1 MASEKNMFALTNFFS
16 SLFHN
21 FPKLLLA
28 NVLFA
33 VPFAVFFGIFW
44 LINTLTGI
52 NSNFILFLTAIPLF
66 PFYAGV
72 SLVTSHMVRGEKDIN
87 VFQTFVVG
95 VKDNFVRFLIHG
107 VIFYIA
113 MFFSYYSIVM
123 YVSFGSVNSV
133 FYAFLAVCIVV
144 TIFFL
149 FVFFYV
155 PPMSVTFDISL
166 KNTYK
171 NSALMTF
178 GEFKHNLIAILGLI
192 VLFLICATVLL
203 CCYTP
208 VAIIIVTIVLALFIV
223 PSLMSFIIN
232 SAIYKCMYAMITG
245 KDKKSSVIDKKME
258 NRKKGQFYDDFE
270 DEKPDIAKDFSD
282 LKIDENKDGDE
293 YIFYN
298 GKMVKRSLLVKLKKE
313 AENNKESE

>member
-21 FPKLLLA
+21 FPKLLLT
-28 NVLFA
+28 NLLFA

-72 SLVTSHMVRGEKDIN
+72 TLVTSHMVRGEKDIN
-87 VFQTFVVG
+87 VFQTFVNG

-107 VIFYIA
+107 VFLYVA

-123 YVSFGSVNSV
+123 YVSFGNVNNV
-133 FYAFLAVCIVV
+133 FYAFLAVCIV
-144 TIFFL
+144 ISLFFL

-178 GEFKHNLIAILGLI
+178 GEIKHNLLAVLGLV
-192 VLFLICATVLL
+192 VLFLICATILL

-208 VAIIIVTIVLALFIV
+208 LAIIIATIALALFII

-232 SAIYKCMYAMITG
+232 SAVYKGMYSIITC
-245 KDKKSSVIDKKME
+245 KDKKSTVIDKKME
-258 NRKKGQFYDDFE
+258 NRKNGQFYDDFE
-270 DEKPDIAKDFSD
+270 EEKPDIAKSFAD

-298 GKMVKRSLLVKLKKE
+298 GKMIKRSLLVKLKKE
-313 AENNKESE
+313 AEENKESE